1 MKSLLAVLLVT
12 STSFA
17 QFTLH
22 PNPDGSY
29 TAHPDKYNKMADQSY
44 TPMRESIARSVIPI
58 NKQYDWDE
66 LGNKYPVRDV
76 VPRSMLTPSDQR
88 AMEDQDLIRQT
99 RKIANDTAILD
110 YEAQKSRNA
119 YQLRVNDEAKSA
131 LNALK
136 DLDVDADDYDDQENA
151 FVAAHPYGIENR
163 AVSAQLSALRNKRQQ
178 KVAIDERKAYGK
190 AAREEA
196 QDVTLTNEA
205 LRSAAQYGDPDL
217 INRVASAPTGRDA
230 MGVVTQAAGQ
240 LEQQQ
245 YINALTDAGVTGDE
259 WNRFYVQPDQQI
271 SPNAKPIFNK
281 EAARAYIA
289 TKQKEEVSAPKELE
303 AKYRAAESTLNRLLA
318 RKAKGDDWSDDDENK
333 LTRISRVAEDLGQ
346 QYLGVEAAAPSTKTQ
361 PATMQPPASTQATK
375 QGVSIPTPKSQAEVV
390 SIRNDATATLEKA
403 RQMGATPD
411 KIKEITSKINERLI
425 SSGIP
430 PI

>member
-1 MKSLLAVLLVT
+1 MRHALCILLVT
-12 STSFA
+12 SFPAFA
-17 QFTLH
+17 QFTLY
-22 PNPDGSY
+22 PNRDGSY
-29 TAHPDKYNKMADQSY
+29 TATPDTMPDRPY
-44 TPMRESIARSVIPI
+44 TPYMEENMRGAMAQRRPYS
-58 NKQYDWDE
+58 YDE
-66 LGNKYPVRDV
+66 LEEKYPVREV
-76 VPRSMLTPSDQR
+76 VPRSMLPIGAQR
-88 AMEDQDLIRQT
+88 KLEEDELVQGARKLQNDNARLEYETQKNRLALQT
-99 RKIANDTAILD
+99 RQQEEAIQGL
-110 YEAQKSRNA
+110 QNIRN
-119 YQLRVNDEAKSA
+119 
-131 LNALK
+131 LNPEDPGYIEQRK
-136 DLDVDADDYDDQENA
+136 A
-151 FVAAHPYGIENR
+151 FVTEHPYGI
-163 AVSAQLSALRNKRQQ
+163 AYPALASQLSVLDDSHARFQQNADITARSQVARQ
-178 KVAIDERKAYGK
+178 
-190 AAREEA
+190 EA
-196 QDVTLTNEA
+196 QDATLTNEA

-230 MGVVTQAAGQ
+230 MGVLTQAAGQ